1 MVGISCDSQ
10 TNTFSF
16 RVLVGKHQCY
26 LDNMD
31 MIVFHALFIQTTYHM
46 LENHLLS
53 TLVLPAFESF
63 LYTKHRMFQHLEP
76 IVVATHIL
84 VAEETHQVIAS
95 TSLGGGCM
103 V

>member
-1 MVGISCDSQ
+1 MVEIVCDSQ

-16 RVLVGKHQCY
+16 RSFVGKHMCH

-31 MIVFHALFIQTTYHM
+31 MIASHVLSIQITYHM

-63 LYTKHRMFQHLEP
+63 LYMKHPMFQHLEP

-84 VAEETHQVIAS
+84 VAEETHQVIS
-95 TSLGGGCM
+95 
-103 V
+103 

>member
-1 MVGISCDSQ
+1 MDDQVVGISCDSQ

-26 LDNMD
+26 VDNMD
-31 MIVFHALFIQTTYHM
+31 MITYHM

-84 VAEETHQVIAS
+84 VAEETHQVIS
-95 TSLGGGCM
+95 
-103 V
+103 

>member
-1 MVGISCDSQ
+1 MDDQVVGISCDSQ

-16 RVLVGKHQCY
+16 RVLVGNHQCY

-31 MIVFHALFIQTTYHM
+31 MIAFHALSIQITYHM

-84 VAEETHQVIAS
+84 VAEETHQVIS
-95 TSLGGGCM
+95 
-103 V
+103 

>member
-1 MVGISCDSQ
+1 MDDQVVEIVCDSQ

-16 RVLVGKHQCY
+16 RSLVGKHLCH

-31 MIVFHALFIQTTYHM
+31 MIASHALSIQITYHM

-53 TLVLPAFESF
+53 TLVLPAFESS
-63 LYTKHRMFQHLEP
+63 LYTKYRMFQHLQP

-84 VAEETHQVIAS
+84 VAEETHQAIS
-95 TSLGGGCM
+95 
-103 V
+103 